1 MAQRGVRQRR
11 ALALPL
17 LVLLL
22 AVAACRPARP
32 PEPTAEQKAAAAR
45 AAQKRLNQQ
54 RCLRDRDS
62 LRQQLSAL
70 RSTQAELARVKAEAY
85 VPTPRPKPIDPAVE
99 ARFSL
104 ADQELDS
111 LRHQEALA
119 NWQRAERQRYRDW
132 KWGHTRQLQRLD
144 ERQTRQL
151 AALKALNSNLF
162 DPAAP
167 GQLSQA
173 AVARY
178 SSCDPALF

>member
-1 MAQRGVRQRR
+1 MAQLVGRRR

-17 LVLLL
+17 LMLLL
-22 AVAACRPARP
+22 ATAACQPGRP

-45 AAQKRLNQQ
+45 AAQKRLDQQ

-62 LRQQLSAL
+62 LRQQLNAL

-85 VPTPRPKPIDPAVE
+85 VPAARPQPPDPALE

-104 ADQELDS
+104 ADQELDN
-111 LRHQEALA
+111 LRHQQALA
-119 NWQRAERQRYRDW
+119 NWEQAERQRYREW
-132 KWGHTRQLQRLD
+132 KWGQSSRRQRLE
-144 ERQTRQL
+144 ERQRQQL
-151 AALKALNSNLF
+151 ADLKALNSNLF

-167 GQLSQA
+167 GQLSQP

-178 SSCDPALF
+178 SSCDPARF